1 MNGSVYPMATGKN
14 ENLHVLRILD
24 EVSRDAD
31 LTQRSLSRRLGV
43 ALGFT
48 NLYLKRLVKRGYI
61 KVVNIKPNRLR
72 YELTP
77 HGIAQKTA
85 LAFQY
90 ISDSYSFVRE
100 ARRTIT
106 ASLAAVQREGITS
119 VVFYGSEELAEIAFL
134 SMEDVGLHLAAVVDP
149 GREGCTFCG
158 RPIRNLD
165 ALTKVAWDR
174 VVVVDRDVVS
184 AVNALQAAGVDRGR
198 LVVIGGGAG

>member
-1 MNGSVYPMATGKN
+1 MNDLLMATDKR

-31 LTQRSLSRRLGV
+31 LTQRNLSRRLGV
-43 ALGFT
+43 ALGLT
-48 NLYLKRLVKRGYI
+48 NLYLKRLIKKGYI

-77 HGIAQKTA
+77 RGIKQKTA

-90 ISDSYSFVRE
+90 VSDSYAFVRE

-106 ASLAAVQREGITS
+106 AALSEMQGEGVKS

-134 SMEDVGLHLAAVVDP
+134 SLQEVGLDLAAVVDP
-149 GREGCTFCG
+149 RREGRAFCG
-158 RPIRNLD
+158 RPIRNPN
-165 ALTKVAWDR
+165 ALAEVAWDR
-174 VVVVDRDVVS
+174 VVVVDRHPEQ
-184 AVNALQAAGVDRGR
+184 AVADMQAAGIDRSR
-198 LVVIGGGAG
+198 VVVIGGEEGP